1 MSETATHA
9 EAVTLTGLLERITHQ
24 NEETGY
30 LIAKIQVRGRK
41 DLVTIVGHIL
51 SPTPG
56 EVLTLKGFWSTHPK
70 YGEQFKILEYETRT
84 PASVQGIRKYL
95 GSGLIRGIGPK
106 MAERIVSR
114 FGTETLDV
122 IENRIEQLAGVPGI
136 GEKRIALVRQ
146 AWEDQKEIREVMVFL
161 QSHGVSPA
169 FATKIYKQYGADSI
183 AVVRENP
190 YRLAME
196 IFGIGFLTADR
207 IGEKLGIPRD
217 SPKRAEA
224 GIIYVLHQLSEKGHV
239 FCPFQELLQSCL
251 EILEIDTG
259 TVAEA
264 IERLA
269 QSQMLTI
276 EPNPDQPANREASFV
291 YLQKFHVCESRVAA
305 RLKILSLGPVV
316 SRAFD
321 MEEALKWVQQKIG
334 VILAE
339 NQKEAVRTA
348 VSQKT
353 MVITG
358 GPGTGKT
365 TIIRAVIGISAALH
379 QKILLAAPT
388 GRAAKRM
395 QEATGCEAQ
404 TIHRLLSYSI
414 HEGGFQKNENHPLD
428 ADLIIVDEASMIDI
442 VLMYHFLKAVA
453 VSTRLILVGDID
465 QLPSVGP
472 GSVLSD
478 IIRSGLVSVI
488 TLNDIFRQAKNSR
501 IIVNA
506 HRIQRGFLPETTGD
520 AASDFYF
527 IEREDPEKAVDTIL
541 QVMTERIPKRFG
553 FDPVDDIQVL
563 SPMNKG
569 TAGVTNLNTVIQ
581 QRLNP
586 SGTAI
591 LRSGRAF
598 RVRDKVM
605 QIRNNY
611 DRDVFNG
618 DIGRIVAIDLEDQQ
632 AIVRFDGRDVA
643 YDFPDM
649 DELVLAYAVSIHKSQ
664 GSEYPAVIIPILTQH
679 YVMLQRNL
687 IYTAVTRGKKLV
699 VLVGSK
705 KALAI
710 GIKNDRIAKRY
721 SFLCERLQQ
730 MQQSNI

>member
-1 MSETATHA
+1 M
-9 EAVTLTGLLERITHQ
+9 
-24 NEETGY
+24 
-30 LIAKIQVRGRK
+30 
-41 DLVTIVGHIL
+41 
-51 SPTPG
+51 
-56 EVLTLKGFWSTHPK
+56 LTL
-70 YGEQFKILEYETRT
+70 
-84 PASVQGIRKYL
+84 
-95 GSGLIRGIGPK
+95 
-106 MAERIVSR
+106 
-114 FGTETLDV
+114 
-122 IENRIEQLAGVPGI
+122 
-136 GEKRIALVRQ
+136 
-146 AWEDQKEIREVMVFL
+146 
-161 QSHGVSPA
+161 
-169 FATKIYKQYGADSI
+169 
-183 AVVRENP
+183 
-190 YRLAME
+190 
-196 IFGIGFLTADR
+196 
-207 IGEKLGIPRD
+207 
-217 SPKRAEA
+217 
-224 GIIYVLHQLSEKGHV
+224 
-239 FCPFQELLQSCL
+239 
-251 EILEIDTG
+251 
-259 TVAEA
+259 
-264 IERLA
+264 
-269 QSQMLTI
+269 
-276 EPNPDQPANREASFV
+276 EPNPAQPDNREASFV

-305 RLKILSLGPVV
+305 KLKILSLGPVV
-316 SRAFD
+316 LRSFD
-321 MEEALKWVQQKIG
+321 IEEALKWVQQKIG

-353 MVITG
+353 MIITG

-365 TIIRAVIGISAALH
+365 TIIRAVIAIFAALH

-414 HEGGFQKNENHPLD
+414 QAGGFQKDENHPLD

-442 VLMYHFLKAVA
+442 VLMHHFLKAVA

-478 IIRSGLVSVI
+478 IIRSGLVPVI

-520 AASDFYF
+520 ATSDFYF

-553 FDPVDDIQVL
+553 FDPIDDIQVL

-569 TAGVTNLNTVIQ
+569 AAGVTNLNTVIQ
-581 QRLNP
+581 QQINP
-586 SGTAI
+586 SGTTI
-591 LRSGRAF
+591 LRSGRSF

-632 AIVRFDGRDVA
+632 AIVRFDGRDVV

-699 VLVGSK
+699 VLIGSK

-721 SFLCERLQQ
+721 SFLSERLQQ
-730 MQQSNI
+730 MQQLHV